1 MNRTKF
7 LAACAAL
14 LTAAATTVSAQT
26 AEEIV
31 GKYQAAMGGLA
42 KIKSLETVR
51 MSGKTVLGGGQEAP
65 FRLERKRPSA
75 VRSELE
81 FMGTVNVQ
89 AFDGETAWQFMPV
102 MGMTEP
108 EPFPAED
115 SKEARDQADFDGP
128 LVDWKDKGVKLEYL
142 GKEAWDGKDCHKLQ
156 ITEKDGSVRV
166 YFIDAGSNLLLRETA
181 KAPTPQGEVD
191 VEVLY
196 RDWRE
201 VGGFKF
207 AFVLES
213 KQVNGPPGQVLSF
226 DTIEPNV
233 PIDAA
238 RFKMPPKPAPAPEAP
253 PPAPEHLQEKK

>member
-1 MNRTKF
+1 MKIIHHVATLVF
-7 LAACAAL
+7 
-14 LTAAATTVSAQT
+14 LTAVAASGVRAQT

-89 AFDGETAWQFMPV
+89 AFDGETAWQLMPV

-108 EPFPAED
+108 EAFPPED
-115 SKEARDQADFDGP
+115 SKDAREQADFDGP
-128 LVDWKDKGVKLEYL
+128 LVDWKEKGVKLEYL

-156 ITEKDGSVRV
+156 ITEKDGSVRI
-166 YFIDAGSNLLLRETA
+166 YFIDAGTNLLLRETA

-207 AFVLES
+207 AFALES
-213 KQVNGPPGQVLSF
+213 KQVDGPPGQLLSF

-238 RFKMPPKPAPAPEAP
+238 RFKMPAKPAPAPEAP
-253 PPAPEHLQEKK
+253 PAAPQNLQEKK